1 MQDDRLTALDASFLA
16 ADSPAAHVHGGRAAN
31 APHDIDGDVL
41 LTGATGFL
49 GMELLARYL
58 ERTDR
63 TILAVVR
70 ARGPEEAQARIDAV
84 LELLFGEAGA
94 YRPRVIPIPGDLERD
109 GLGLQPAELEL
120 ITQRASEVVHCAA
133 TVSFA
138 AGLPESRRINVEGTR
153 HVLALAN
160 RCAQRGVLRRVVHVS
175 TAYVAGTYEGEFA
188 EDDLWVGQQF
198 RNPYERSKYE
208 AEQLVRQHAP
218 GLPGVTI
225 VRPSIIVGESTTG
238 WTPSFNVLYVPL
250 RGFAQRKLR
259 VLPAE
264 RSAPVDVVPVDHV
277 ADAIIHLTTEE
288 QKGLS
293 TYHLVAA
300 DRATT
305 VARLIELSAKGL
317 HRRPPPVVPPALYRA
332 GYPLLLACSGQRRRT
347 ALKRV
352 APFLPYYTMRVRYRR
367 DLAAQKL
374 DHARLRPPAL
384 ESYYDRLLGYAL
396 HTNWGKQPISRPQTA
411 ADSHLAAR
419 RA

>member
-1 MQDDRLTALDASFLA
+1 MQRDRLTASDASFLA
-16 ADSPAAHVHGGRAAN
+16 TDGPTAHLHSGWAGN
-31 APHDIDGDVL
+31 GPHDIDGDVL

-63 TILAVVR
+63 TILALVR

-94 YRPRVIPIPGDLERD
+94 YRPRVIPVPGDLERD
-109 GLGLQPAELEL
+109 GLGLEPAELEL
-120 ITQRASEVVHCAA
+120 ITQRASELVHCAA
-133 TVSFA
+133 TVSFS
-138 AGLPESRRINVEGTR
+138 AGLPESRQINVEGTR
-153 HVLALAN
+153 HLLALAN
-160 RCAQRGVLRRVVHVS
+160 RCAQRGVLRRLVHVS

-225 VRPSIIVGESTTG
+225 VRPSIIVG
-238 WTPSFNVLYVPL
+238 NVLYVPL

-264 RSAPVDVVPVDHV
+264 RSAPVDVVPVDYV
-277 ADAIIHLTTEE
+277 ADAIIHLSTE
-288 QKGLS
+288 QQQGLS

-305 VARLIELSAKGL
+305 VARLVELSARGL

-332 GYPLLLACSGQRRRT
+332 GYPLLLACSGRRRRA
-347 ALKRV
+347 ALRRV

-374 DHARLRPPAL
+374 DPARLRPPAL
-384 ESYYDRLLGYAL
+384 ENYYHRLLGYAL
-396 HTNWGKQPISRPQTA
+396 HANWGKRPLPRPQTA
-411 ADSHLAAR
+411 ADSHLAAP